1 MNRRHFV
8 ASSLFAALAAGLAF
22 SAAAQTPDF
31 VVGALSPVTGSG
43 APYGPGMVKGIQLAV
58 EEINAAGGAQG
69 ARFKTVVEDS
79 QTSPQAAVQGAKKMI
94 EVDKVR
100 AILGCW
106 SSGESLA
113 VIPLTNEANIPL
125 MHGSGAPA
133 LSGPPVNAKKLGF
146 RFQATNG
153 RFGQAFAKVAERQGF
168 KTPATMAFNNASGIG
183 NTEGFTQ
190 AWKAAGGK
198 VAASVVY
205 EPNRPS
211 YRSELQSVLRSKP
224 DVIVTGSYLADT
236 TIILREWYQT
246 GIDTHWIIPGWAAN
260 ADLIKALGPKVT
272 EGIISVE
279 SVSNEGAPNYA
290 HVRDALGKQGV
301 DVAGN
306 VYAPMAYDQAIVLA
320 LAVQALG
327 PKATGPELAAKVH
340 ELGNPGGEVVY
351 SFADGKKLLEAGKRV
366 TYVGASSA
374 LNFDEFNDVT
384 PDFSASFVEN
394 GKLVRKYVVKL

>member
-1 MNRRHFV
+1 MNRRRFV
-8 ASSLFAALAAGLAF
+8 AASVVAALAGGLSF
-22 SAAAQTPDF
+22 SAAGQTPDF

-43 APYGPGMVKGIQLAV
+43 APYGPGMVKAIQLAA

-69 ARFKTVVEDS
+69 AKFKVVVEDS
-79 QTSPQAAVQGAKKMI
+79 QTAPQAAVQGAKKMI

-153 RFGQAFAKVAERQGF
+153 RFGQAFAKVAERQGY
-168 KTPATMAFNNASGIG
+168 KNPATMAFNNASGIG
-183 NTEGFTQ
+183 NTEGFAQ

-198 VAASVVY
+198 VATSLVY

-211 YRSELQSVLRSKP
+211 YRSELQSVLRAKP

-279 SVSNEGAPNYA
+279 SVSNEGAPNYV

-301 DVAGN
+301 DVGGN
-306 VYAPMAYDQAIVLA
+306 VYAPMAYDQAIILA

-327 PKATGPELAAKVH
+327 PKASGPELAAKVH

-351 SFADGKKLLEAGKRV
+351 NFADGKKLLEAGKRV

-374 LNFDEFNDVT
+374 LHFDQFNDVT

>member
-1 MNRRHFV
+1 MNRRTFV
-8 ASSLFAALAAGLAF
+8 AASLAAAVAGSMAMP
-22 SAAAQTPDF
+22 AWAQSTDF

-43 APYGPGMVKGIQLAV
+43 APYGPGMVKAIQLAA

-69 ARFKTVVEDS
+69 AKFRVTVEDT
-79 QTSPQAAVQGAKKMI
+79 QTAPQAAVLGAKKMI
-94 EVDKVR
+94 DVDKVR

-113 VIPLTNEANIPL
+113 VIPLTNEANILL

-153 RFGQAFAKVAERQGF
+153 RFGQAFAQIAKKENF
-168 KTPATMAFNNASGIG
+168 KNAATMAFNNASGIG
-183 NTEGFTQ
+183 NTEGFAE
-190 AWKAAGGK
+190 AWKAMGHK

-211 YRSELQSVLRSKP
+211 YRSELQSVLRVKP

-272 EGIISVE
+272 QGIISVE
-279 SVSNEGAPNYA
+279 SVSNENAPNYK
-290 HVRDALGKQGV
+290 HVSEALGKQGV

-306 VYAPMAYDQAIVLA
+306 VYAPMAYDQAIILA

-351 SFADGKKLLEAGKRV
+351 NFADGKKLLEAGKRV

-374 LNFDEFNDVT
+374 LNFDQYNDVT
-384 PDFSASFVEN
+384 PDFAASFVED

>member
-8 ASSLFAALAAGLAF
+8 AASVVAALAGGL
-22 SAAAQTPDF
+22 SVPAAAQTPDF
-31 VVGALSPVTGSG
+31 LVGALSPVTGAG
-43 APYGPGMVKGIQLAV
+43 APYGPGMVKAIQLAV

-69 ARFKTVVEDS
+69 ARFKVVVEDS
-79 QTSPQAAVQGAKKMI
+79 QTAPQAAVQGAKKMI

-125 MHGSGAPA
+125 MHASGAPA

-153 RFGQAFAKVAERQGF
+153 RFGQAFAKVAERQGYRN
-168 KTPATMAFNNASGIG
+168 PATMAFNNASGVG
-183 NTEGFTQ
+183 NTEGFAQ

-211 YRSELQSVLRSKP
+211 YRSELQSVLRAKP

-260 ADLIKALGPKVT
+260 TDLIKALGPKVT

-279 SVSNEGAPNYA
+279 SVSNEGAPNYV

-301 DVAGN
+301 DVGGN
-306 VYAPMAYDQAIVLA
+306 VYAPMAYDQAIILA

-327 PKATGPELAAKVH
+327 PKAGGPELAAKVH

-351 SFADGKKLLEAGKRV
+351 NFADGKKLLEAGKRV

-374 LNFDEFNDVT
+374 LHFDEFNDVT